1 MRRYPVRR
9 PSSGGR
15 STVFGSK
22 GAVACEHPV
31 AALTGIRILENGGNA
46 ADACVAMAASMTV
59 LAPMMTGMG
68 GDAFL
73 LFYEAE
79 TGHVRG
85 VNGSG
90 RASRSVAIEKL
101 RSRGV
106 KEMPERGAL
115 TVTVP
120 GAVRLW
126 EDAANTLGNLPLA
139 R

>member
-1 MRRYPVRR
+1 MSRYPARR
-9 PSSGGR
+9 PDSGGR
-15 STVFGSK
+15 STVFGTR
-22 GAVACEHPV
+22 GAVACEHPL
-31 AALTGIRILENGGNA
+31 AALAGIRILENGGNA
-46 ADACVAMAASMTV
+46 TDACVAMAASMTV

-85 VNGSG
+85 VSGAG
-90 RASRSVAIEKL
+90 RASRSVSIEQL

-120 GAVRLW
+120 GV
-126 EDAANTLGNLPLA
+126 GSHSG
-139 R
+139 

>member
-1 MRRYPVRR
+1 MWGRGMRRYSVRR
-9 PSSGGR
+9 PGSGGR

-22 GAVACEHPV
+22 GAVACEHPL
-31 AALTGIRILENGGNA
+31 AALTGIRTLENGGNA

-79 TGHVRG
+79 TGHVRA
-85 VNGSG
+85 VSGSG
-90 RASRSVAIEKL
+90 RASRSVAVKKL

-106 KEMPERGAL
+106 KKMPERGAL
-115 TVTVP
+115 TVT
-120 GAVRLW
+120 
-126 EDAANTLGNLPLA
+126 
-139 R
+139 